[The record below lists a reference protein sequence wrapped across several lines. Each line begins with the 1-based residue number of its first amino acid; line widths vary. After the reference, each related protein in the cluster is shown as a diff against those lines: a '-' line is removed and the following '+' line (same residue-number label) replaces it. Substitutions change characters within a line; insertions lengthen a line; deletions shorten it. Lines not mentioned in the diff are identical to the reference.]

1 MKTQKSKLLFDSHQ
15 RLSASAVVGIIAY
28 FILSTY
34 YDYAISFIGAWDAF
48 ALCDILLAWG
58 IILRK
63 NARDTVQ
70 SAKLQDSGRATIL
83 SFLLAAALAML
94 VAITLLLKTAK
105 HSTDYSITTILFF
118 ALLTVAVSWVLVHT
132 VFTIH
137 YAHVFYGEGS
147 EKNKRGLIFPEEEMP
162 AFTDFA
168 YFSFVIG
175 MTFQVSDVQVSSKRM
190 RKLTL
195 AHGIISFLFN
205 TFILALSINLIA
217 GLF

>member
-1 MKTQKSKLLFDSHQ
+1 MKTQKPKILIDSHH
-15 RLSASAVVGIIAY
+15 RLALSTLVGISFY
-28 FILSTY
+28 FILRIY
-34 YDYAISFIGAWDAF
+34 YDYAISLIGAWDAF
-48 ALCDILLAWG
+48 ALSDIFLAWAV
-58 IILRK
+58 ILRK
-63 NARDTVQ
+63 NVKDTVQ

-118 ALLTVAVSWVLVHT
+118 ALLTVALSWVLVHT
-132 VFTIH
+132 VFAIH
-137 YAHVFYGEGS
+137 YAHVFYSEGS
-147 EKNKRGLIFPEEEMP
+147 DKKGGLIFPDEEMP

-175 MTFQVSDVQVSSKRM
+175 MTFQVSDVQVSSRRM